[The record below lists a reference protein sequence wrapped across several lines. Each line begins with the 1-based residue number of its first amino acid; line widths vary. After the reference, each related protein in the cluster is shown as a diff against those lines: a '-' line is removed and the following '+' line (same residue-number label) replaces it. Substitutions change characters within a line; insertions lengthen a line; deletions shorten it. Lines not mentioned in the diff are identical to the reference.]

1 MLAFLCYDETIIGSS
16 RFCRK
21 CCPLDVNGNIILAAI
36 VLVYLLVGAVVFVR
50 LDETLDSSEKS
61 TLEKDREKIVA
72 GLERDLNL
80 SGSNLTYIVHAYL
93 NRLESVLLKSE
104 LPAQTLRRKDGSW
117 SYGRAFMLSVTTIST
132 IGYGNTAPSTV
143 PGRLFCV
150 FYSIIGI
157 PLFLLFLSNCGAIL
171 VKTLERL
178 GSTVKTDMATQGCG
192 LFWFCRR
199 RSVKSEWLYQM
210 VGDEPCD
217 TEIEMTSESSV
228 GIVHHDS
235 SWDGDCPRTV
245 SASEIYRSPHW
256 KAGTRECL
264 EGRSQEGR
272 SAFEL
277 GRHADYSRTVACTT
291 CYEQHARET
300 PPANATTLKI
310 LPAKWKVLLI
320 LSIVFIIYITVTSIC
335 IYFAEPYWGV
345 IDSLYYCVVTF
356 TTIGYGDLVL
366 TSCNTSLFEGNH
378 LMPVAISVFI
388 IIGMILLSAC
398 FALAQE
404 KLMEFARAVVRRLES
419 CRLCR
424 CRRKS
429 QSFHQRSRN
438 GLY

>member
-1 MLAFLCYDETIIGSS
+1 MLLAVGYNEADIDSS
-16 RFCRK
+16 ENCRG
-21 CCPLDVNGNIILAAI
+21 CCSRGVHGNVILGAI
-36 VLVYLLVGAVVFVR
+36 VLMYLLFGA
-50 LDETLDSSEKS
+50 TLFIKLEESHESLVKF
-61 TLEKDREKIVA
+61 TLEKEIESIVTN
-72 GLERDLNL
+72 LERNLNL
-80 SGSNLTYIVHAYL
+80 TGRNLSHIIHDSV
-93 NRLESVLLKSE
+93 NQLEEGLLKAE
-104 LPAQTLRRKDGSW
+104 IQGVRRNGAKW
-117 SYGRAFMLSVTTIST
+117 SYGKAFMLSVTTIST